1 MGVLPGS
8 SKTRTVAVALA
19 LALTAAA
26 CSSEQA
32 TPTPPPAPSAPTAPA
47 APEAPTTGNFE
58 GETITFLIGRSPGGG
73 FDLYARVIG
82 PFIAE
87 ALGANAVF
95 ENMGGAGGALAESE
109 IAFVRPADC
118 LTVGIM
124 GPRGTIPAQMIGAT
138 EAIRYDVRTDFNF
151 IGRLAAEPQVWAA
164 GSHTGYTSIQ
174 DVLDAGKFSS
184 GASGASAVGAINS
197 VAVAAAFDLDWDLVV
212 GFGSGAEARVEVE
225 RGGLDGI
232 IIDAAPLVADIAAG
246 ILSPLLIL
254 GFDPPEGY
262 EDLNVPTVPQIVA
275 QNVVDAEGAALLN
288 TVARLAEL
296 ARAFFVRAGCPD
308 ERLAEMRDAY
318 ERVVASQAFAN
329 AMVTAGTPV
338 APMSGELFEQLVLD
352 TFNEM
357 PEAFLQAIV
366 DSQG

>member
-1 MGVLPGS
+1 MGALPGNA
-8 SKTRTVAVALA
+8 KTRTVAVALA

-26 CSSEQA
+26 CSSEA
-32 TPTPPPAPSAPTAPA
+32 AAPTPQPAPSAPTAPA
-47 APEAPTTGNFE
+47 APGAPTTGNFE

-87 ALGANAVF
+87 ALGASAVF

-151 IGRLAAEPQVWAA
+151 IGRLASEPQIWAA
-164 GSHTGYTSIQ
+164 GAHTGYTSIQ
-174 DVLDAGKFSS
+174 DVLDVGKFSS
-184 GASGASAVGAINS
+184 GASGLSAVGAINS
-197 VAVAAAFDLDWDLVV
+197 VAVRNAFNLDWDLVV
-212 GFGSGAEARVEVE
+212 GFGSGAEARVEVQ

-232 IIDAAPLVADIAAG
+232 IIDAPPLLEDIAAG
-246 ILSPLLIL
+246 ILNPLLVL
-254 GFDPPEGY
+254 GFETPEGY
-262 EDLNVPTVPQIVA
+262 EDLNVPVVPDIL
-275 QNVVDAEGAALLN
+275 NLVDAEGAALLN

-296 ARAFFVRAGCPD
+296 ARAFFVRSGCAP
-308 ERLAEMRDAY
+308 ERLAEMRAAY
-318 ERVVASQAFAN
+318 ETVMASQAFKN
-329 AMVTAGTPV
+329 AVELAGTPV
-338 APMSGELFEQLVLD
+338 APMSGEVFEQLVLD
-352 TFNEM
+352 TFDEM
-357 PEAFLQAIV
+357 PEVFLDAIR
-366 DSQG
+366 DSQ